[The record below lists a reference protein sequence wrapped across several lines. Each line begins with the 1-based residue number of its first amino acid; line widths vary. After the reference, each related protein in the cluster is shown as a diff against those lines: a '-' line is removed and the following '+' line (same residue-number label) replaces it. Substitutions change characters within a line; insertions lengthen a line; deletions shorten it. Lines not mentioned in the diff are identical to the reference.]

1 MKKFLALVCTLCL
14 LLTALPL
21 TALAADD
28 DWVTLNVEMYD
39 RSIAGFN
46 VEDCWQL
53 HYIQENFGNPNHIK
67 VNWIP
72 VSRWEEGTILST
84 RLAGGTAPDI
94 CMTYGTDLVQ
104 QYIDM
109 GGILPLDDLL
119 AEYGQE
125 LKAFLGDEVL
135 QYGQYDVGAGKEQYY
150 LPARRIIVATRACSS
165 ARTGWKSWAWKF
177 PRTWKSCMPT

>member
-1 MKKFLALVCTLCL
+1 
-14 LLTALPL
+14 
-21 TALAADD
+21 
-28 DWVTLNVEMYD
+28 
-39 RSIAGFN
+39 
-46 VEDCWQL
+46 
-53 HYIQENFGNPNHIK
+53 
-67 VNWIP
+67 
-72 VSRWEEGTILST
+72 
-84 RLAGGTAPDI
+84 
-94 CMTYGTDLVQ
+94 MTYGTDLVQ

-150 LPARRIIVATRACSS
+150 LPARRIMSRRRACSS